1 MCIVKSKMP
10 QLYCIFFLYFI
21 LSLFLFLF
29 QFRHR
34 WACFIWCKK
43 KKSVKVWTPLNLKK
57 QGYNPTV
64 IVLPADSI
72 SFCHLRVGWSSCPL
86 MKPRLLQQQDTPLHR
101 DLVSDLPNQD
111 VVRVAEHV
119 CSISETSS
127 FPVQQGGNPYSH
139 CSTATVQNQSENHN
153 QTKPVSTKRTRTSWS
168 RATLLW
174 KLECKP
180 HQDVTVMEPVCCHR
194 NIICCR
200 GNS

>member
-1 MCIVKSKMP
+1 M
-10 QLYCIFFLYFI
+10 YFFLIFYIKSIFI
-21 LSLFLFLF
+21 FIPIPAQMSLFHLVY
-29 QFRHR
+29 
-34 WACFIWCKK
+34 K

-72 SFCHLRVGWSSCPL
+72 RFCHLRVGWSSCPL